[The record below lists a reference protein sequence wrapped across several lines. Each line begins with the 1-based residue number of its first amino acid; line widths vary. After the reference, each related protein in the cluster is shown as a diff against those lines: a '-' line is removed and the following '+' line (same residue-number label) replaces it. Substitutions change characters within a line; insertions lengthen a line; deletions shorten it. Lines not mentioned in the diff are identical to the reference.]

1 MTIVKVTLPT
11 SFDELLQSLFS
22 GCHHKI
28 TLYLNVHIQIQGF
41 ASWLQIQL
49 RACLHGSGVT
59 LTEGLIWQGNSTPR
73 VTLALP

>member
-41 ASWLQIQL
+41 AS
-49 RACLHGSGVT
+49 
-59 LTEGLIWQGNSTPR
+59 
-73 VTLALP
+73 